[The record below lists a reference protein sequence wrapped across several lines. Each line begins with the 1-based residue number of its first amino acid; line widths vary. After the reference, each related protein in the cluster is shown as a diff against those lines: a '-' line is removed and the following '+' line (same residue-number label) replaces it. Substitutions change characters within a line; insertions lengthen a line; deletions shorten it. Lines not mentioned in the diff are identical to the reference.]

1 MQQLETSFS
10 IEELQKADLKKL
22 QIYYLGLRL
31 GYELKRRA
39 WCKIAAVS
47 LSRRYFLYGAKKI

>member
-1 MQQLETSFS
+1 MVDVWGEIIMQQLEASFS

-31 GYELKRRA
+31 GYELKR
-39 WCKIAAVS
+39 CGTK
-47 LSRRYFLYGAKKI
+47 LLL

>member
-1 MQQLETSFS
+1 MQQLEASFS

-31 GYELKRRA
+31 GYELKR
-39 WCKIAAVS
+39 CGTK
-47 LSRRYFLYGAKKI
+47 LLL